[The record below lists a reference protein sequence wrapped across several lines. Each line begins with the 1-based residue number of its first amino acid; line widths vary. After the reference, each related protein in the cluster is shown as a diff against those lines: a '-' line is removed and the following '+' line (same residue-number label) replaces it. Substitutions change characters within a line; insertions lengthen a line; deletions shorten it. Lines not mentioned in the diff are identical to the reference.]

1 MYLTYSPRNSRAVSA
16 DSTPEA
22 VAALD
27 AYFREN
33 LDVVFLKPLQ
43 DSLMPGRYFYGT
55 DNHLSTN
62 GVTMHGTGHRC
73 TDKTTARGG
82 NCAMILVCA
91 LAALTTVLALA
102 AHRRA
107 WAAALGMVSGAAVV
121 LAALVLDVST
131 RTMLLCLLIPCA
143 AAMWPI
149 GGRL

>member
-1 MYLTYSPRNSRAVSA
+1 
-16 DSTPEA
+16 
-22 VAALD
+22 
-27 AYFREN
+27 
-33 LDVVFLKPLQ
+33 
-43 DSLMPGRYFYGT
+43 
-55 DNHLSTN
+55 
-62 GVTMHGTGHRC
+62 
-73 TDKTTARGG
+73 
-82 NCAMILVCA
+82 MILVCA
-91 LAALTTVLALA
+91 LAALTTVLAL

>member
-1 MYLTYSPRNSRAVSA
+1 
-16 DSTPEA
+16 
-22 VAALD
+22 
-27 AYFREN
+27 
-33 LDVVFLKPLQ
+33 
-43 DSLMPGRYFYGT
+43 
-55 DNHLSTN
+55 
-62 GVTMHGTGHRC
+62 
-73 TDKTTARGG
+73 
-82 NCAMILVCA
+82 MILVCA

-121 LAALVLDVST
+121 VST

>member
-1 MYLTYSPRNSRAVSA
+1 
-16 DSTPEA
+16 
-22 VAALD
+22 
-27 AYFREN
+27 
-33 LDVVFLKPLQ
+33 
-43 DSLMPGRYFYGT
+43 
-55 DNHLSTN
+55 
-62 GVTMHGTGHRC
+62 
-73 TDKTTARGG
+73 
-82 NCAMILVCA
+82 MILVCA

-131 RTMLLCLLIPCA
+131 RTMLLIPCA

>member
-1 MYLTYSPRNSRAVSA
+1 
-16 DSTPEA
+16 
-22 VAALD
+22 
-27 AYFREN
+27 
-33 LDVVFLKPLQ
+33 
-43 DSLMPGRYFYGT
+43 
-55 DNHLSTN
+55 
-62 GVTMHGTGHRC
+62 
-73 TDKTTARGG
+73 
-82 NCAMILVCA
+82 MILVCA
-91 LAALTTVLALA
+91 LAALTTVL

>member
-1 MYLTYSPRNSRAVSA
+1 
-16 DSTPEA
+16 
-22 VAALD
+22 
-27 AYFREN
+27 
-33 LDVVFLKPLQ
+33 
-43 DSLMPGRYFYGT
+43 
-55 DNHLSTN
+55 
-62 GVTMHGTGHRC
+62 
-73 TDKTTARGG
+73 
-82 NCAMILVCA
+82 MILVCA

-107 WAAALGMVSGAAVV
+107 WAAALSGAAVV

>member
-1 MYLTYSPRNSRAVSA
+1 
-16 DSTPEA
+16 
-22 VAALD
+22 
-27 AYFREN
+27 
-33 LDVVFLKPLQ
+33 
-43 DSLMPGRYFYGT
+43 
-55 DNHLSTN
+55 
-62 GVTMHGTGHRC
+62 
-73 TDKTTARGG
+73 
-82 NCAMILVCA
+82 MILVCA
-91 LAALTTVLALA
+91 LAALTTVLA